1 MQEGKAL
8 GSADHCRFKRD
19 DLARLYKEQ
28 LKAKYGALPEF
39 ENWLKVFIEVL
50 WKNLNKNV
58 KNDIPTQVDFRMQVA
73 DARAIASQTVEISY
87 HDVVGENVVGSVY
100 RQLQPPKMLC
110 DIWSEKSTPLFE
122 KANNTKVIASSGDL
136 STARNRH
143 VPCKLLDTNDIDT
156 VAGLIQDPSSR
167 VVFVHGESGSGKT
180 VCATC
185 AANHTSGT
193 VTFYIRC
200 PVGDSDSAAGKKDDR
215 DAKARAFVKAKV
227 EGALGRWPDVTCT
240 ATTRVVIILDEMGT
254 NPQLARGICATH
266 DVIADEIRAYLML
279 EGTPVNLVC
288 VGTGVEGT
296 DMAPGSEPSH
306 YVLHR
311 ITTSDLWQRW
321 TEEDGKDGELRK
333 VMAES
338 GAWSML
344 ATAMVENARAAA
356 LFKDHVHRN
365 LHLCA
370 TRSSCLA
377 YLQSAVL
384 ETAFEYKSKNGANTI
399 TSASAILEALQYPFH
414 RLTSLAPEHL
424 LLARQYG
431 VLTDLA
437 TFQSHSDDA
446 YKPVKFVVDG
456 AVRYLEKLETEC
468 LSKTHY
474 VEKPTALVL
483 SIPAQAWSRYEM
495 SAAQLALCRI
505 GYGVSPRAPTC
516 DGFEGS
522 VVDFV
527 LFALLAGP
535 PPPQSRLLY
544 DSSSDRHPAF
554 ALLDQLYKGETV
566 RPAHVTV
573 YQSHVKIEP
582 KRVPSSASN
591 NQGSCD
597 SISDADCALKDV
609 LDCVKKDLSDN
620 HAVILLNAPTAS
632 YADVM
637 VLLPRGRLLLLQCKY
652 HTTGKVPDTDVK
664 DEFTKMGLED
674 PTAQLLL
681 SLFPSE
687 SPCLRDNISRLI
699 VVYGPQE
706 DIPEV
711 DPDTGRYSAD
721 GLCNCY
727 VLHLR
732 PDATSNAGAGA
743 NEGEEERVEGGATTR
758 AFKSSTTRLLYP
770 VLIAVNIEAA
780 MKKHDR
786 DSF

>member
-1 MQEGKAL
+1 MG
-8 GSADHCRFKRD
+8 
-19 DLARLYKEQ
+19 
-28 LKAKYGALPEF
+28 
-39 ENWLKVFIEVL
+39 
-50 WKNLNKNV
+50 
-58 KNDIPTQVDFRMQVA
+58 
-73 DARAIASQTVEISY
+73 RAVRA
-87 HDVVGENVVGSVY
+87 
-100 RQLQPPKMLC
+100 
-110 DIWSEKSTPLFE
+110 
-122 KANNTKVIASSGDL
+122 
-136 STARNRH
+136 
-143 VPCKLLDTNDIDT
+143 
-156 VAGLIQDPSSR
+156 
-167 VVFVHGESGSGKT
+167 T

-185 AANHTSGT
+185 AANHTSGI

-200 PVGDSDSAAGKKDDR
+200 PVGDSDSAAGKKDVR

-227 EGALGRWPDVTCT
+227 EGALGRRPDAACT
-240 ATTRVVIILDEMGT
+240 TTTRVVIILDEMGT

-266 DVIADEIRAYLML
+266 AAIADEIRAYLMV

-288 VGTGVEGT
+288 VGTGVEGP
-296 DMAPGSEPSH
+296 DMAPGSEPSQ

-311 ITTSDLWQRW
+311 ITTGDLWQHW
-321 TEEDGKDGELRK
+321 PEEDGKDGELRK

-356 LFKDHVHRN
+356 LFKAHVHRN

-377 YLQSAVL
+377 YLRSAVL
-384 ETAFEYKSKNGANTI
+384 ETAFEYKSRNAANTL

-437 TFQSHSDDA
+437 TFQSHSDKA
-446 YKPVKFVVDG
+446 YKPVKFFVDG
-456 AVRYLEKLETEC
+456 AVRYLEKQETGC
-468 LSKTHY
+468 LSKTDY

-535 PPPQSRLLY
+535 PPPASRLLY
-544 DSSSDRHPAF
+544 DDSSDLHPAF
-554 ALLDQLYKGETV
+554 VLLDQLYKGETV
-566 RPAHVTV
+566 RPPHVTV

-582 KRVPSSASN
+582 IHVPSPASN
-591 NQGSCD
+591 SQGSCD
-597 SISDADCALKDV
+597 TISDADADCALKDV
-609 LDCVKKDLSDN
+609 LDCVKKDLSDK

-652 HTTGKVPDTDVK
+652 YSTRKLHDNYVK
-664 DEFTKMGLED
+664 DEFVKMGLED
-674 PTAQLLL
+674 PTTQLLQ

-687 SPCLRDNISRLI
+687 SPCTRDSVSRLI

-711 DPDTGRYSAD
+711 DPDTARYSAD
-721 GLCNCY
+721 GCCNCY

-732 PDATSNAGAGA
+732 PDATSSNADASA
-743 NEGEEERVEGGATTR
+743 NEGEEARVEGGATTR

-780 MKKHDR
+780 MKKYDR

>member
-1 MQEGKAL
+1 MQGKAL
-8 GSADHCRFKRD
+8 GSVDHCRFKRD
-19 DLARLYKEQ
+19 LATAYREQ
-28 LKAKYGALPEF
+28 LKGKYGAHPNF
-39 ENWLKVFIEVL
+39 ENWLKRFIEVL
-50 WKNLNKNV
+50 WKRLNENLES
-58 KNDIPTQVDFRMQVA
+58 DYPTQHAFAMQLSA
-73 DARAIASQTVEISY
+73 AHDAASQIAAVSFDDISC
-87 HDVVGENVVGSVY
+87 ENAVGSVY
-100 RQLQPPKMLC
+100 GQLLPPKMLC

-122 KANNTKVIASSGDL
+122 GANNTKVIASSGDL

-143 VPCKLLDTNDIDT
+143 VSCKLLGTNDINT
-156 VAGLIQDPSSR
+156 VAGMIQDPSAR

-193 VTFYIRC
+193 VVTFYIRC
-200 PVGDSDSAAGKKDDR
+200 PVGDSDSAVGKKDDR

-227 EGALGRWPDVTCT
+227 EGALGRRPDTACT
-240 ATTRVVIILDEMGT
+240 TTRRVVIILDEMGT
-254 NPQLARGICATH
+254 NPQLARGICSTH
-266 DVIADEIRAYLML
+266 AAIADEIRAYLMV
-279 EGTPVNLVC
+279 EGSPVNLVC
-288 VGTGVEGT
+288 VGTGVEGP

-311 ITTSDLWQRW
+311 ITTSDLWQHW
-321 TEEDGKDGELRK
+321 PEEDGKDGRLRK
-333 VMAES
+333 VMTES

-377 YLQSAVL
+377 YLRSAVL
-384 ETAFEYKSKNGANTI
+384 ETAFEYKSRNAANTL

-437 TFQSHSDDA
+437 TFQSHSDKA
-446 YKPVKFVVDG
+446 YKPVKFVVNG
-456 AVRYLEKLETEC
+456 AVRYLEKQETGC
-468 LSKTHY
+468 LSKTDY
-474 VEKPTALVL
+474 VEEPTALVL

-516 DGFEGS
+516 DGFEGT

-535 PPPQSRLLY
+535 PPPESRLLY
-544 DSSSDRHPAF
+544 DSSSDLHPAF
-554 ALLDQLYKGETV
+554 VLLDQLYKGETV

-573 YQSHVKIEP
+573 YQSHVTLESSH
-582 KRVPSSASN
+582 VPSSDSN

-597 SISDADCALKDV
+597 TISDADCALKDV
-609 LDCVKKDLSDN
+609 LDCVKKDLRDK

-652 HTTGKVPDTDVK
+652 HSTRTLDNYVSC
-664 DEFTKMGLED
+664 TK
-674 PTAQLLL
+674 AKR
-681 SLFPSE
+681 
-687 SPCLRDNISRLI
+687 C
-699 VVYGPQE
+699 
-706 DIPEV
+706 
-711 DPDTGRYSAD
+711 GR
-721 GLCNCY
+721 
-727 VLHLR
+727 H
-732 PDATSNAGAGA
+732 T
-743 NEGEEERVEGGATTR
+743 
-758 AFKSSTTRLLYP
+758 
-770 VLIAVNIEAA
+770 
-780 MKKHDR
+780 
-786 DSF
+786 